1 LSEPRLTVLNN
12 RPATISDGK
21 VQYYYE
27 QYQVKQTVQQYYTAS
42 SFVPEGKPTKITAG
56 AELNVLASISG
67 DGKSILL
74 ALNPRVNTDVQLVKY
89 ATLTDYTGGTNLPF
103 QSFDINLPQYR
114 TEELS
119 TRVTVKSGDTVV
131 MGGVLERQRST
142 IVESVPVLGDLPLVG
157 FLFRRRTEID
167 TPRYL
172 LIFVTATILTDSG
185 EFLVYDRDPRET
197 KPTPPQK

>member
-1 LSEPRLTVLNN
+1 MLWKPVAISTILPTDYTGLVKSEFPAHGREIRPWVSFQTFTNVLGRAATPPYRAAAERRGPNFK
-12 RPATISDGK
+12 RTAADRAEQSPATISDGK

-27 QYQVKQTVQQYYTAS
+27 RAGQTNRATVLHDS

-89 ATLTDYTGGTNLPF
+89 PAHSYTGGTNLPF

-114 TEELS
+114 TE
-119 TRVTVKSGDTVV
+119 D
-131 MGGVLERQRST
+131 
-142 IVESVPVLGDLPLVG
+142 
-157 FLFRRRTEID
+157 F
-167 TPRYL
+167 
-172 LIFVTATILTDSG
+172 
-185 EFLVYDRDPRET
+185 
-197 KPTPPQK
+197 PPASR